1 MMWIFDVRHLK
12 FRGLDDLYFVFSGF
26 RIQAD
31 FEGLCSCD
39 LSVLRVQ
46 QVAGWFWR
54 FKVSRFKGLRLSG
67 FRFWGLRFQGLEVH
81 FLGRS
86 SFEVWG
92 SGFGVLLWR
101 VWGFGVSDFN
111 NQFCVLSFLCQEG
124 LRFTDLQVHG
134 FIVYEVY
141 FFGSSGFRSCLKQTF
156 FCGFWGLGL

>member
-1 MMWIFDVRHLK
+1 MICIS
-12 FRGLDDLYFVFSGF
+12 YFQVSGF
-26 RIQAD
+26 RRILK
-31 FEGLCSCD
+31 GLCSCD

-67 FRFWGLRFQGLEVH
+67 FRFWGLTFQGLEVH

-101 VWGFGVSDFN
+101 VWGFGVLDFN
-111 NQFCVLSFLCQEG
+111 NQF
-124 LRFTDLQVHG
+124 LRFEFFMSRG
-134 FIVYEVY
+134 FEVY
-141 FFGSSGFRSCLKQTF
+141 RFAGPCFYCLWSLIFGSSGFRSCLRQTF
-156 FCGFWGLGL
+156 FCGFWSLCLYFWVFEVWDFRG